1 VQPWQAYTAKDISH
15 MKGNTRVKHLDFKTL
30 VFVAWVIV
38 TLVEMSEAAEQVAA
52 DRLFR
57 SHIGLSYADDG
68 GQLVFGRTVRDFES
82 QTGFDSS
89 RSWFNPDLHACRPD
103 RWKRARIARDGVEA

>member
-1 VQPWQAYTAKDISH
+1 
-15 MKGNTRVKHLDFKTL
+15 MKASTRVKQLDFKTL

-38 TLVEMSEAAEQVAA
+38 TFVEMSEAAEQFAA

-68 GQLVFGRTVRDFES
+68 GQLVFDRTVRDFES
-82 QTGFDSS
+82 QNGLDPS
-89 RSWFNPDLHACRPD
+89 RSWFNPALDAYRPD
-103 RWKRARIARDGVEA
+103 RWKRARRAAQDGVEA